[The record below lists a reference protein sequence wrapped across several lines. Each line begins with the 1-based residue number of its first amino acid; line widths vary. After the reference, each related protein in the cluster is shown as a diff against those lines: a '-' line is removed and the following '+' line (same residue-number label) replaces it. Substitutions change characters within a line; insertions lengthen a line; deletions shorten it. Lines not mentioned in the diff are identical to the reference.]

1 MTATIP
7 SDPFAHPASA
17 LALEVFR
24 LNGALIGLGDA
35 LVAPLGLTSARWQVL
50 GAVAAA
56 PDGLPTA
63 DIARNMGLSR
73 QSVQRVVDDLAAA
86 GFLAFAP
93 NPRHKRAKLVR
104 LTAAGAAAFAGAS
117 ALWAPIADAVAD
129 RAGSQRIATAA
140 ALLRQVRDILSDA
153 HPARQPTQEI
163 QGDAP

>member
-1 MTATIP
+1 MSTLRP
-7 SDPFAHPASA
+7 SDPFAHAASA

-24 LNGALIGLGDA
+24 LNGALIALGDA

-63 DIARNMGLSR
+63 DIARAMGLTR

-104 LTAAGAAAFAGAS
+104 LTGAGAAAFEAAS
-117 ALWAPIADAVAD
+117 ALWAPIADALAD
-129 RAGSQRIATAA
+129 RAGSARIAAA
-140 ALLRQVRDILSDA
+140 ATLLRQAREILTHVR
-153 HPARQPTQEI
+153 PGRQSTREV
-163 QGDAP
+163 QGEAQ